1 MGTGSLPQ
9 WMTKLLDLD
18 FKSEEVENYDLLSTL
33 ALAHNATSQSKR
45 PLLNV
50 STLAG
55 ELLGSRGFVA

>member
-1 MGTGSLPQ
+1 
-9 WMTKLLDLD
+9 MTKLLDLD
-18 FKSEEVENYDLLSTL
+18 LKSEEVENYDLLSTL